1 MSIFI
6 YMDYQIKFKNK
17 ETCQNVFLSSY
28 FVTNKKLLP
37 SDNFDVIKN
46 IYTSF
51 KQIYDSPKHKSNYN
65 TQLRIFHDNLSSEFI
80 KKYSTKKIKFIKVAT
95 KDIHYSKEDLLLFCV
110 QQFIQYN
117 LNVKNIFIIGHADVN
132 IRSDTFKPL
141 EFKPPTKEADGDMS
155 NVESES
161 EQAEIENKEEN
172 SCTPLFISQ
181 EPTLLDEDSIFYE
194 KLNSL
199 NINIK
204 DSISDAILKTR
215 PLLSCK
221 VIGGKRETLYQYL
234 DLVLPFVKHINDK
247 YKDYTKNRK
256 SFSTTSNKIAMNYYS
271 LFENNIVTG
280 FPFFIKKSEY
290 DKLNGI
296 EKQEIMFTLDTI

>member
-1 MSIFI
+1 
-6 YMDYQIKFKNK
+6 
-17 ETCQNVFLSSY
+17 
-28 FVTNKKLLP
+28 
-37 SDNFDVIKN
+37 
-46 IYTSF
+46 
-51 KQIYDSPKHKSNYN
+51 
-65 TQLRIFHDNLSSEFI
+65 
-80 KKYSTKKIKFIKVAT
+80 
-95 KDIHYSKEDLLLFCV
+95 
-110 QQFIQYN
+110 
-117 LNVKNIFIIGHADVN
+117 
-132 IRSDTFKPL
+132 
-141 EFKPPTKEADGDMS
+141 MS
-155 NVESES
+155 NGQSESES
-161 EQAEIENKEEN
+161 EQAEIENKEDN
-172 SCTPLFISQ
+172 LSTPLFISQ
-181 EPTLLDEDSIFYE
+181 EQTLLDEDSIFYE

-221 VIGGKRETLYQYL
+221 VIGGKRETLYQYS

-290 DKLNGI
+290 DKLNCI